1 MWLSQQEGAKFW
13 LAVLTEL
20 QNRGVKD
27 IFIACVD
34 KHIGLPEAIET
45 IYPLTRV
52 QLCMVQLVKNSLR
65 YVSHKH

>member
-1 MWLSQQEGAKFW
+1 MAQSEGPTFWLSVFM
-13 LAVLTEL
+13 EL
-20 QNRGVKD
+20 QNRGVQD